1 MQRHRESVEP
11 VLVALIQVSL
21 ESDFIMLAI
30 SITSPYLDLV
40 LGAWFL
46 PFRPPA
52 VCLAAA
58 PLSGRSGSE
67 RDRCRPCPAIARPP
81 AGLTPY
87 EAIEAGTRNAAE
99 AMGRRVKFSTI
110 AVGKRADMI
119 LLQDNPL
126 EDVANIQKRA
136 GVVLNGRWFSEEQLQ
151 SMLDNLAASN
161 RPGLLD
167 RLWPLALVILAL
179 ATILR
184 KIR

>member
-1 MQRHRESVEP
+1 
-11 VLVALIQVSL
+11 
-21 ESDFIMLAI
+21 
-30 SITSPYLDLV
+30 
-40 LGAWFL
+40 
-46 PFRPPA
+46 
-52 VCLAAA
+52 
-58 PLSGRSGSE
+58 
-67 RDRCRPCPAIARPP
+67 
-81 AGLTPY
+81 
-87 EAIEAGTRNAAE
+87 
-99 AMGRRVKFSTI
+99 
-110 AVGKRADMI
+110 MI